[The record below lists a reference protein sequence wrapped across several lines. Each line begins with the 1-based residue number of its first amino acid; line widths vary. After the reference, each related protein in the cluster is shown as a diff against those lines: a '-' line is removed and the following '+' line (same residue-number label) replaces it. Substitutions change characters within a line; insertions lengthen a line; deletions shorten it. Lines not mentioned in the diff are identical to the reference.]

1 MLSFPFPLLKMLWHV
16 ENQLQFLRWA
26 FRLNA
31 RIEGELVFVLMGL
44 LLSGVFIFAVV
55 GGV

>member
-1 MLSFPFPLLKMLWHV
+1 MF
-16 ENQLQFLRWA
+16 ENQLQCHRWV

-31 RIEGELVFVLMGL
+31 RIEGELVFVFMGL

-55 GGV
+55 GGVKE